1 MKMYSNEKPAAL
13 HQSGG
18 VWFFNLNAEFIAGQ
32 TATAETPT
40 AVDQWATDLVAI
52 EGAPSRK
59 KLIAAGMQAR
69 YSKDDEIAIINKK
82 IEGDDAI
89 YFEYAAYRAAVKEQV
104 DAAGYPK
111 GA

>member
-18 VWFFNLNAEFIAGQ
+18 VWFFNLNPVLIPGQ
-32 TATAETPT
+32 EATGDSQAT
-40 AVDQWATDLVAI
+40 VGQWECDSVAI
-52 EGAPSRK
+52 DGEPSRE

-82 IEGDDAI
+82 LAGDDAA
-89 YFEYAAYRAAVKEQV
+89 YADYSAYRVSVKTQV
-104 DAAGYPK
+104 DDAGFPK
-111 GA
+111 VA

>member
-18 VWFFNLNAEFIAGQ
+18 VWFFNLNPVLIPGRV
-32 TATAETPT
+32 ATEDNPAT
-40 AVDQWATDLVAI
+40 VDQWEADSFAV
-52 EGAPSRK
+52 EGEPSRE

-82 IEGDDAI
+82 IEGDG
-89 YFEYAAYRAAVKEQV
+89 AAYIDYSDYRISVKAQV

-111 GA
+111 VA

>member
-18 VWFFNLNAEFIAGQ
+18 VWFFNLNPVLIPGQ
-32 TATAETPT
+32 EATGDSQAT
-40 AVDQWATDLVAI
+40 VDQWECDSVAI
-52 EGAPSRK
+52 DGEPSRK

-82 IEGDDAI
+82 IEGDG
-89 YFEYAAYRAAVKEQV
+89 AAYVEYSDYRISVKAQV

-111 GA
+111 VA